1 MPRPGNRVQQLMRA
15 RNLRA
20 ASPSPAVP
28 QCLKPAAMM
37 SVSGHFGIMLATMP
51 RTTLIGSLPGE
62 PIDDTATMQDFV
74 RLLVE
79 IAVADY
85 TAEQL
90 FADAALND
98 CLRLILAKNRGL
110 HDFGGT

>member
-1 MPRPGNRVQQLMRA
+1 
-15 RNLRA
+15 
-20 ASPSPAVP
+20 
-28 QCLKPAAMM
+28 
-37 SVSGHFGIMLATMP
+37 MLATMP

-62 PIDDTATMQDFV
+62 PIDDTATTQDFV

-98 CLRLILAKNRGL
+98 CLRLVLAKNRGL
-110 HDFGGT
+110 HDFGGTPWPEDGLAQAARSHLCALRAAKRH